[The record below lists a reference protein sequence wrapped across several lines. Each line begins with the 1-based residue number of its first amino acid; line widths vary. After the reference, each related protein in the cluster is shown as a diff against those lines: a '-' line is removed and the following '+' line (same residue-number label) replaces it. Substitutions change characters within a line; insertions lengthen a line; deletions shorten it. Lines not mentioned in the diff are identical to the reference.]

1 MGVINRAASPP
12 ARTLW
17 PDGLLCGLNRWPLC
31 RLRKAASTV
40 QLTDTHAHVQMR
52 QFTRDREAVLS
63 RASEAGVARI
73 ICPGVDA
80 ATSKLAID
88 LAASRPGTIFA
99 CAGVHPHDTTGFND
113 ATLAE
118 IRRLATE
125 HQEQVVAIGEIGL
138 DFYRNLAPAE
148 DQRRAFAAQVALARE
163 LDLPIVVHN
172 RDAHDAIME
181 ILRPFGTVRGV
192 WHCFIGDRKMA
203 EDGLSLGM
211 YLSFAGPV
219 TYPSNTALADV
230 AAWAPL
236 DRILVETDC
245 PYLTP
250 HPNRRDR
257 NEPANVAK
265 NAARVAELRGMDTAD
280 LATATNANAAAL
292 FGLPPLPA
300 DDSRKGAN

>member
-1 MGVINRAASPP
+1 MLCKVKDESQPSAAKEESSVIVS
-12 ARTLW
+12 
-17 PDGLLCGLNRWPLC
+17 
-31 RLRKAASTV
+31 
-40 QLTDTHAHVQMR
+40 LTDTHAHVQMR
-52 QFTRDREAVLS
+52 QFDRDRAAVLQ
-63 RASEAGVARI
+63 RAREAGVARL

-80 ATSKLAID
+80 RTSALAIQ
-88 LAASRPGTIFA
+88 LAAEHPGEIFA
-99 CAGVHPHDTTGFND
+99 CAGVHPHDSGGFSD

-118 IRRLATE
+118 IHALCARE
-125 HQEQVVAIGEIGL
+125 HVVALGEIGL

-172 RDAHDAIME
+172 RDAHDAIMA
-181 ILRPFGTVRGV
+181 ILRPYGTVRGV
-192 WHCFIGDRKMA
+192 WHCFIGDRRMA
-203 EDGLSLGM
+203 EDGLALGM

-219 TYPSNTALADV
+219 TYPANTALADV

-265 NAARVAELRGMDTAD
+265 NAARVAELRGMAVDD
-280 LATATNANAAAL
+280 LAAVTSANAAAL
-292 FGLPPLPA
+292 FGLPPLAP
-300 DDSRKGAN
+300 DDSRKGAQ

>member
-1 MGVINRAASPP
+1 
-12 ARTLW
+12 
-17 PDGLLCGLNRWPLC
+17 
-31 RLRKAASTV
+31 V

-52 QFTRDREAVLS
+52 QFARDRDAVLA
-63 RASEAGVARI
+63 RATEAGVARI

-88 LAASRPGTIFA
+88 LAAAHPGSIFA
-99 CAGVHPHDTTGFND
+99 CAGVHPHDTTSFSD
-113 ATLAE
+113 ATLGE
-118 IRRLATE
+118 IRQLATE
-125 HQEQVVAIGEIGL
+125 HPVVAIGEIGL
-138 DFYRNLAPAE
+138 DFYRNLSPVE
-148 DQRRAFAAQVALARE
+148 DQRRAFTAQVELARE
-163 LDLPIVVHN
+163 LNLPIVVHN
-172 RDAHDAIME
+172 RDSHDAIME

-203 EDGLSLGM
+203 EDGLALGM

-219 TYPSNTALADV
+219 TYPKNTDLADV

-257 NEPANVAK
+257 NEPANVVK
-265 NAARVAELRGMDTAD
+265 TAARVAELRGMDLAD
-280 LATATNANAAAL
+280 LAAATSANAAAL
-292 FGLPPLPA
+292 FGLPPLTA